1 MERFVFPIGG
11 QSLKK
16 KPGCLQ
22 SQIQAD
28 DKKRMKCYSRQ
39 KAPSRKTKISQ
50 EEFLLR
56 LWGCQLVAE
65 NKFEGIPGA
74 GAEMVLD
81 FRSLD
86 FLPFYHRKSESL
98 RAKQNGRAKLA

>member
-1 MERFVFPIGG
+1 MERFVFPTGA

-22 SQIQAD
+22 TQIQAD
-28 DKKRMKCYSRQ
+28 DKKRRRCCSQQ
-39 KAPSRKTKISQ
+39 KVPSRKTKISQ
-50 EEFLLR
+50 EEYLLR
-56 LWGCQLVAE
+56 LWGCQQVAE

-74 GAEMVLD
+74 GVEMVLD

-98 RAKQNGRAKLA
+98 RVK